1 MQVEVPI
8 FRQISRDLKLP
19 PRAFQVWRSAIEL
32 LDLVEWRELKLA
44 TIENDLEV
52 DPSTVSRSLATLVER
67 GYLCKLSESGA
78 PARFRVPF
86 SRADCTA
93 TSPTDRDAEVSAT
106 TLVAVR
112 RTRARIVSNG
122 VV

>member
-67 GYLCKLSESGA
+67 GYLCKLTESGA

-93 TSPTDRDAEVSAT
+93 ASLTDRNAEASAAT
-106 TLVAVR
+106 PVAVR